1 MAIKDEKEAS
11 SEEFLELDKSHFGE
25 ERRVSVRIDTLKN
38 FSDVERVQS
47 MLRDG
52 NIVFLKIK
60 ELRENDI
67 NELKRS
73 VDKLRKTCV
82 AMSGDMVGLDEDF
95 LIITP
100 DFARVYRERAY

>member
-1 MAIKDEKEAS
+1 MAIKKGEKTS
-11 SEEFLELDKSHFGE
+11 SEEFLELEPSHFGE
-25 ERRVSVRIDTLKN
+25 ERRLSVRIETLKD
-38 FSDVERVQS
+38 FSDVDRIQS

-52 NIVFLKIK
+52 NIIFLKIK

-100 DFARVYRERAY
+100 DFARVYRERA